1 MTGDRLIQIVPYRAR
16 APEGVGD
23 HARLL
28 AEEFRASM
36 GIETSFVA
44 CTPLPPEARCNDEWE
59 TVQLPR
65 RGTKELLDALATL
78 ERRDG
83 PAPILLHLSGFGFH
97 RRGAP
102 FWLATALDRWQRS
115 HSEGKLAVV
124 FHELFA
130 TGPVNSR
137 NFWFGQLQ
145 RFPVRHIARIADG
158 GITALDRKLAWLR
171 HAVDVP
177 ANFHPMPCF
186 STIGETVSTLPTARE
201 RPARLAIFGRSNV
214 LPGIYRQRGDLL
226 AAFVRANA
234 IEQIVDI
241 GPRAEDPPA
250 NVGGVPVTRLGAL
263 DPEPLRA
270 ELATARF
277 GALLYDAGEL
287 PKSSIFAAYA
297 AHGTI
302 PLCFSA
308 SRPDSN
314 GLRIGTHF
322 LRLDHDVPTPVVDA
336 DAINQLQAHAMAW
349 YRPHSIG
356 RTAAL
361 LWALL
366 GEAKVGDE
374 AE

>member
-1 MTGDRLIQIVPYRAR
+1 MTSDRLIQIVPYRAR

-44 CTPLPPEARCNDEWE
+44 CTPLPPEERRVDEWD
-59 TVQLPR
+59 TLDLPR
-65 RGTKELLDALATL
+65 RGTIELLDALATL

-83 PAPILLHLSGFGFH
+83 PAPIVLHLSGFGFH

-102 FWLATALDRWQRS
+102 FWLAAALERWQRS
-115 HSEGKLAVV
+115 HPGSKLAVV

-130 TGPVNSR
+130 TGPITSR
-137 NFWFGQLQ
+137 NFWFGHLQ
-145 RFPVRHIARIADG
+145 RFPMRRIARIADG
-158 GITALDRKLAWLR
+158 GITALDRNLAWLR
-171 HAVDVP
+171 RAVDVP

-186 STIGETVSTLPTARE
+186 STIGETASALPPAGE
-201 RPARLAIFGRSNV
+201 RPAKLAIFGRSNV

-226 AAFVRANA
+226 AAFVRANG

-241 GPRAEDPPA
+241 GPRAGDPPA
-250 NVGGVPVTRLGAL
+250 DIAGVPVTRLGAL

-270 ELATARF
+270 ELASARF

-308 SRPDSN
+308 ARSDLN
-314 GLRIGTHF
+314 GLAVGTHF
-322 LRLDHDVPTPVVDA
+322 LRLDHDVPAPTVDA
-336 DAINQLQAHAMAW
+336 ASIDRLQASAMAW

-361 LWALL
+361 LRASL
-366 GEAKVGDE
+366 GGAQVGNE